1 MDVVL
6 EVTDT
11 FMFDYM
17 YAWLLPAKLH
27 DFPDHVAANASARAF
42 STWQYK
48 PATVFLSL
56 EPSEA
61 AYMSAW
67 SRDNIFRQSV
77 SLFLIMWYVLLL
89 CFGRPLGLRA

>member
-6 EVTDT
+6 ELSDT

-27 DFPDHVAANASARAF
+27 DFPDHAALNASAKAF
-42 STWQYK
+42 SQWEYK
-48 PATVFLSL
+48 PATSFISF

-61 AYMSAW
+61 AYKSAW
-67 SRDNIFRQSV
+67 DRDNIFRQSL
-77 SLFLIMWYVLLL
+77 SLFLILWFVIL
-89 CFGRPLGLRA
+89 RETPDPLPI